1 MDKKKIALLIM
12 LGVVSTP
19 STLYASGRDVV
30 KVPSYRHCTHEKMI
44 GKDRY
49 ETGVLTTKKSK
60 RLNNIIVV
68 NGKEEKLVDGLCAS
82 VLIDKLDATVLP
94 INPNKVNTDAKK
106 IIDNAKNVYIIGE
119 NEAIPYSFEESINK
133 KVKVTRI
140 GGKDRFETSK
150 EIAKY
155 LRNYDKAF
163 LVNGLIGQADAM
175 SMSSVS
181 AKYKIPI
188 LLTKENSSI
197 FDKKENIDYTV
208 IGGTDVISNKLQNN
222 FEAKRIGGKTR
233 YETNKYV
240 LNTYYPKSTIRYFTN
255 GETLVDALSGASLS
269 KNDGITFI
277 SRQKNHDLLEYI
289 DTVQVGGLPYDVEF
303 IVSDTNNNVG
313 GGTIVKNNPPT
324 KPEIEAK
331 VTEKEN
337 AEGEYFVEINM
348 TKESTDP
355 DGDKVSYEYEGR
367 SEDDYYSIGTHTVKV
382 RAIDSKKATSDWF
395 EISFT
400 IEKKEEINTL
410 MTGLDFQE
418 AIKNMNIS
426 ENVKKLVF
434 KKGIPDNINEIDKKT
449 DVSQAKDNRII
460 AYVEGDTLYVA
471 SDEKIMANED
481 SSYLFAGA
489 KIDGEEV
496 NYLNFI
502 NFTNLTF
509 DNLDTSNV
517 TNMKGMFLGTGSS
530 SLLQNLDLS
539 SFNTSQVTD
548 MNNMFYFCSSL
559 ATLDVS
565 GWDTS
570 QVTDMAGMFDCN
582 YYLIE
587 IKGLENFNTSQ
598 VTDMNKM
605 FLECVSLPSLN
616 LSKWD
621 TSQVTDM
628 NSMFNRCSKL
638 TNLDVSEFDTS
649 NVTNMNKMFFKCELL
664 QTLDLSKW
672 DTSQVTDMKEMFYNC
687 YDLQTLNLSKWDTSQ
702 VTDMKEMFYNCCDL
716 QILDLSSFNTSQI
729 TDMSYMFYNC
739 RDLQT
744 LNLSKWDASQVT
756 DMSWM
761 FYDCRFLKSIDLS
774 NLSVS
779 NVTKMN
785 NMFKDCKSLTSINL
799 GSLDTSKVTD
809 MSEMFIECN
818 SLKEI
823 VGIETFNTS
832 NVTNMRDMFKNCRS
846 LTNLDVSKWDIS
858 QITDMTNMFYYC
870 SSLTSLDLSKWDTSQ
885 VKNMNYM
892 LNDCL
897 YLNGSITIMNP
908 NITNYRNMFS
918 DCSTV
923 SPAKFIVNYKSDCK
937 DIAQK
942 IVNTKS
948 SNSNV
953 VLGVEK

>member
-106 IIDNAKNVYIIGE
+106 IINNAKNVYIIGE

-133 KVKVTRI
+133 KVKVKRI

-155 LRNYDKAF
+155 LGIYDKAF
-163 LVNGLIGQADAM
+163 LVNGVIGQADAM

-277 SRQKNHDLLEYI
+277 SRHKNHDLLEYI

-400 IEKKEEINTL
+400 IDEKKESSILINSSS
-410 MTGLDFQE
+410 FNKK
-418 AIKNMNIS
+418 IKSLQNYKNAKNLIFETNMPNDIAS
-426 ENVKKLVF
+426 KV
-434 KKGIPDNINEIDKKT
+434 DKI
-449 DVSQAKDNRII
+449 DVSKNQDNSII
-460 AYVEGDTLYVA
+460 AYFENDTIYIVSDNYIVA
-471 SDEKIMANED
+471 ESTLSKMFDDFN
-481 SSYLFAGA
+481 YLS
-489 KIDGEEV
+489 KID
-496 NYLNFI
+496 LN
-502 NFTNLTF
+502 NLQTNNIYDMSRMFVCCYKLQEI
-509 DNLDTSNV
+509 
-517 TNMKGMFLGTGSS
+517 KGL
-530 SLLQNLDLS
+530 NKID
-539 SFNTSQVTD
+539 TSQVTD
-548 MNNMFYFCSSL
+548 MSSMFSVCRSLTSLDVSNFNTSNVKNMREMFNSCSSL
-559 ATLDVS
+559 TSIKGLENFDMSSIENMSSMFYNCNNLTEIIGIGNWDLNNVTNMDSVFMGCNSLTNLDVSNWKFKSLKSISNLFYNCKKLNNLDISEWNLSNLTSLGSIFTWCQSLEYLDVS

-570 QVTDMAGMFDCN
+570 NLKNFSATFQYCDNLKEIKGIEKLDTSNVKNMSNMFSGCRSLTSLDVSNFDTSNVTDMSVMFLECESLPSLDVSNFDTSQVTNMRNMFYRCSS
-582 YYLIE
+582 LTS
-587 IKGLENFNTSQ
+587 IKGLENF
-598 VTDMNKM
+598 
-605 FLECVSLPSLN
+605 
-616 LSKWD
+616 
-621 TSQVTDM
+621 
-628 NSMFNRCSKL
+628 
-638 TNLDVSEFDTS
+638 DTS
-649 NVTNMNKMFFKCELL
+649 N
-664 QTLDLSKW
+664 
-672 DTSQVTDMKEMFYNC
+672 
-687 YDLQTLNLSKWDTSQ
+687 
-702 VTDMKEMFYNCCDL
+702 
-716 QILDLSSFNTSQI
+716 
-729 TDMSYMFYNC
+729 
-739 RDLQT
+739 
-744 LNLSKWDASQVT
+744 
-756 DMSWM
+756 
-761 FYDCRFLKSIDLS
+761 
-774 NLSVS
+774 
-779 NVTKMN
+779 
-785 NMFKDCKSLTSINL
+785 
-799 GSLDTSKVTD
+799 
-809 MSEMFIECN
+809 MSEM
-818 SLKEI
+818 
-823 VGIETFNTS
+823 
-832 NVTNMRDMFKNCRS
+832 D
-846 LTNLDVSKWDIS
+846 
-858 QITDMTNMFYYC
+858 NMFEGC
-870 SSLTSLDLSKWDTSQ
+870 FK
-885 VKNMNYM
+885 
-892 LNDCL
+892 
-897 YLNGSITIMNP
+897 LNGSITISNP
-908 NITNYRNMFS
+908 SIQRYKNIFK
-918 DCSTV
+918 DCSTDP
-923 SPAKFIVNYKSDCK
+923 SAKFIVNYKPDCK

-942 IVNTKS
+942 IVNTKGFK
-948 SNSNV
+948 SNV

>member
-133 KVKVTRI
+133 KVKVKRI

-155 LRNYDKAF
+155 LGNYDKAF
-163 LVNGLIGQADAM
+163 LVNGVIGQADAM

-197 FDKKENIDYTV
+197 FDKKENIYYTV

-269 KNDGITFI
+269 KNYGITFI

-489 KIDGEEV
+489 KYKNEESQSGGFV
-496 NYLNFI
+496 YLNFI
-502 NFTNLTF
+502 KFTNLTF

-517 TNMKGMFLGTGSS
+517 TNMKGMFLGTGV
-530 SLLQNLDLS
+530 SLLKSLDVSNFNTRNVTNMSSMFSQCNSLTSLDVSNFDTSNVTDMSYMFNDCRLLTSLDLS
-539 SFNTSQVTD
+539 GFDTSKVTD
-548 MNNMFYFCSSL
+548 MNNMFRYCEKLTSL
-559 ATLDVS
+559 DLTS
-565 GWDTS
+565 FDTS
-570 QVTDMAGMFDCN
+570 SVINMSDMFVLCGRLTSLN
-582 YYLIE
+582 IS
-587 IKGLENFNTSQ
+587 NFN
-598 VTDMNKM
+598 
-605 FLECVSLPSLN
+605 
-616 LSKWD
+616 
-621 TSQVTDM
+621 
-628 NSMFNRCSKL
+628 
-638 TNLDVSEFDTS
+638 TS
-649 NVTNMNKMFFKCELL
+649 NVTNMDGMFMWCSSL
-664 QTLDLSKW
+664 TNLDLSKW
-672 DTSQVTDMKEMFYNC
+672 DTSN
-687 YDLQTLNLSKWDTSQ
+687 
-702 VTDMKEMFYNCCDL
+702 
-716 QILDLSSFNTSQI
+716 
-729 TDMSYMFYNC
+729 
-739 RDLQT
+739 
-744 LNLSKWDASQVT
+744 VT
-756 DMSWM
+756 DMSSM
-761 FYDCRFLKSIDLS
+761 FSYC
-774 NLSVS
+774 
-779 NVTKMN
+779 N
-785 NMFKDCKSLTSINL
+785 N
-799 GSLDTSKVTD
+799 
-809 MSEMFIECN
+809 
-818 SLKEI
+818 
-823 VGIETFNTS
+823 
-832 NVTNMRDMFKNCRS
+832 
-846 LTNLDVSKWDIS
+846 
-858 QITDMTNMFYYC
+858 
-870 SSLTSLDLSKWDTSQ
+870 
-885 VKNMNYM
+885 
-892 LNDCL
+892 
-897 YLNGSITIMNP
+897 LNGEITIMNP
-908 NITNYRNMFS
+908 NIIDYTRIFTG
-918 DCSTV
+918 CSAIK
-923 SPAKFIVNYKSDCK
+923 PAKFIVNYKPDCK
-937 DIAQK
+937 DMVQNMLATA
-942 IVNTKS
+942 NY
-948 SNSNV
+948 NV

>member
-106 IIDNAKNVYIIGE
+106 IINNAKNVYIIGE

-133 KVKVTRI
+133 KVKVKRI

-155 LRNYDKAF
+155 LGIYDKAF
-163 LVNGLIGQADAM
+163 LVNGVIGQADAM

-355 DGDKVSYEYEGR
+355 DGDKVSYEYKGR

-434 KKGIPDNINEIDKKT
+434 KKGIPDNINEIDKKI

-517 TNMKGMFLGTGSS
+517 TNMKGMFLGTGLS
-530 SLLQNLDLS
+530 SLQRIDISNFDTSNVTDMSDMFNSCSKLTSIKGIENFDTSNATDMHYMFISCNSLPSLDLS
-539 SFNTSQVTD
+539 NWNTSQVTD
-548 MNNMFYFCSSL
+548 MSDMFSNCSSL
-559 ATLDVS
+559 TSLDVS
-565 GWDTS
+565 
-570 QVTDMAGMFDCN
+570 
-582 YYLIE
+582 
-587 IKGLENFNTSQ
+587 
-598 VTDMNKM
+598 
-605 FLECVSLPSLN
+605 
-616 LSKWD
+616 
-621 TSQVTDM
+621 
-628 NSMFNRCSKL
+628 
-638 TNLDVSEFDTS
+638 
-649 NVTNMNKMFFKCELL
+649 
-664 QTLDLSKW
+664 
-672 DTSQVTDMKEMFYNC
+672 
-687 YDLQTLNLSKWDTSQ
+687 
-702 VTDMKEMFYNCCDL
+702 
-716 QILDLSSFNTSQI
+716 SF
-729 TDMSYMFYNC
+729 
-739 RDLQT
+739 
-744 LNLSKWDASQVT
+744 
-756 DMSWM
+756 
-761 FYDCRFLKSIDLS
+761 
-774 NLSVS
+774 
-779 NVTKMN
+779 
-785 NMFKDCKSLTSINL
+785 
-799 GSLDTSKVTD
+799 DTSKVTD
-809 MSEMFIECN
+809 MSHMFRYCEKLT
-818 SLKEI
+818 SLD
-823 VGIETFNTS
+823 VSSFDTS
-832 NVTNMRDMFKNCRS
+832 NVTTMSYMFSIETYNNNLTNIKGIENFDTSNVTDMSYMFNECNLLTSLDLSNWDTSQVTNMSDMFNSCYK
-846 LTNLDVSKWDIS
+846 LTNLDVSNFDTS
-858 QITDMTNMFYYC
+858 NVTDMSHMFISC
-870 SSLTSLDLSKWDTSQ
+870 SSLPSLDVSSFDTSKVTDMSHMFRYCEKLTSLDVSSFDTSNVTTMSDMFNDCNLLTSLDLSNFNTSQ
-885 VKNMNYM
+885 VKDMALMFYGCNSLTEIVGLENFDTSNVTDMHYM
-892 LNDCL
+892 FNSCYKLTSLDVSNFDTSNVTDMYTMFYHCYKL
-897 YLNGSITIMNP
+897 SGEITIMNP
-908 NITNYRNMFS
+908 NITKYTHMFNE
-918 DCSTV
+918 CSTDP
-923 SPAKFIVNYKSDCK
+923 SAKFIVNYKPDCK

-942 IVNTKS
+942 IVNTKHFK
-948 SNSNV
+948 SNV

>member
-106 IIDNAKNVYIIGE
+106 IINNAKNVYIIGE

-133 KVKVTRI
+133 KVKVKRI

-155 LRNYDKAF
+155 LGIYDKAF
-163 LVNGLIGQADAM
+163 LVNGVIGQADAM

-355 DGDKVSYEYEGR
+355 DGDKVSYEYKGR

-489 KIDGEEV
+489 KYKNEESQSGGFV
-496 NYLNFI
+496 YLNFI
-502 NFTNLTF
+502 KFTNLTF

-517 TNMKGMFLGTGSS
+517 TNMKGMFLGTGV
-530 SLLQNLDLS
+530 SLLKSLDVS
-539 SFNTSQVTD
+539 NFNTRNVTNMSSMFSQCNSLTSLDVSNFDTSNVTD
-548 MNNMFYFCSSL
+548 MNNMFYWCMSL
-559 ATLDVS
+559 PSLDLS
-565 GWDTS
+565 NWNTS
-570 QVTDMAGMFDCN
+570 NVTDMSYMFKYCEKLTSLNVSNFDTRNVTDMSSVFDDCKLLTSLDLSGFDTSKVTDMS
-582 YYLIE
+582 YM
-587 IKGLENFNTSQ
+587 FNDCRLLTSLDLSGFDTSK
-598 VTDMNKM
+598 VTDMNNM
-605 FLECVSLPSLN
+605 FRYCEKLTSLDLTSFDTSSVINMSDMFVLCGRLTSLN
-616 LSKWD
+616 IS
-621 TSQVTDM
+621 
-628 NSMFNRCSKL
+628 NFN
-638 TNLDVSEFDTS
+638 TS
-649 NVTNMNKMFFKCELL
+649 NVTNMDGMFMWCSSL
-664 QTLDLSKW
+664 TNLDLSKW
-672 DTSQVTDMKEMFYNC
+672 DTSN
-687 YDLQTLNLSKWDTSQ
+687 
-702 VTDMKEMFYNCCDL
+702 
-716 QILDLSSFNTSQI
+716 
-729 TDMSYMFYNC
+729 
-739 RDLQT
+739 
-744 LNLSKWDASQVT
+744 VT
-756 DMSWM
+756 DMSSM
-761 FYDCRFLKSIDLS
+761 FSYC
-774 NLSVS
+774 
-779 NVTKMN
+779 N
-785 NMFKDCKSLTSINL
+785 N
-799 GSLDTSKVTD
+799 
-809 MSEMFIECN
+809 
-818 SLKEI
+818 
-823 VGIETFNTS
+823 
-832 NVTNMRDMFKNCRS
+832 
-846 LTNLDVSKWDIS
+846 
-858 QITDMTNMFYYC
+858 
-870 SSLTSLDLSKWDTSQ
+870 
-885 VKNMNYM
+885 
-892 LNDCL
+892 
-897 YLNGSITIMNP
+897 LNGEITIMNP
-908 NITNYRNMFS
+908 NIIDYTRIFTG
-918 DCSTV
+918 CSAIK
-923 SPAKFIVNYKSDCK
+923 PAKFIVNYKPDCK
-937 DIAQK
+937 DMVQNMLATA
-942 IVNTKS
+942 NY
-948 SNSNV
+948 NV